1 MIITKTPFRISFAG
15 GGTDLKDFYSEEY
28 GAVTS
33 TAIDKYMYITVNKSF
48 DHRIRVS
55 YSRTELVEHIDEI
68 QHPLVREGLKL
79 VGITSG
85 IEITS
90 IADIPARTGLGSSS
104 SFCVGMLNALYA
116 FKGILKSAE
125 ALAREAAMIEI
136 DIVGE
141 PIGKQDQYISAYG
154 GLQYIRFN
162 PDESVFVNPVITSR
176 LIIEELESKLLM
188 FYTGITRDANTILTD
203 QKKNTNNK
211 FHILRRMRDLAGE
224 IQETLVS
231 GRKLSEF
238 GELLHQGWVFKQE
251 LSPLIAN
258 GIINKYYQKG
268 LEMGAL
274 GGKLLGAGGGGFI
287 LFFCEHQNQNRLRTA
302 MHEMELREIP
312 FAFERQGSQ
321 IIYVGGI

>member
-287 LFFCEHQNQNRLRTA
+287 LFFCEQQNQNRLRAA